1 MISNI
6 KPKTKVIFIRLQE
19 NLLEDLDKYVLEKGF
34 KNRQEL
40 IKELI
45 REKLKEGGN

>member
-6 KPKTKVIFIRLQE
+6 RPKTKVIFIRLQE
-19 NLLEDLDKYVLEKGF
+19 NLLEDLDRYVIEKGYR
-34 KNRQEL
+34 NRQDL
-40 IKELI
+40 IREIL

>member
-19 NLLEDLDKYVLEKGF
+19 NLLEDLDRYVIEKGYR
-34 KNRQEL
+34 NRQDL
-40 IKELI
+40 IREIL
-45 REKLKEGGN
+45 REKLKEGGK